1 MELKE
6 EKRIVVGWVI
16 VRFRWMRM
24 GMRMR
29 TGGMLV
35 VSRMSSCLSLS
46 LSLSSILVEKISK
59 RYKGTKVQTNLSF
72 PPIAGHSV
80 LERLFSPLFVTSFLS
95 SSFPPPFILVLDN
108 GGTR

>member
-1 MELKE
+1 M
-6 EKRIVVGWVI
+6 RI
-16 VRFRWMRM
+16 
-24 GMRMR
+24 RMR
-29 TGGMLV
+29 IGIGGVGGLKNV
-35 VSRMSSCLSLS
+35 FLFLFFS